1 MVKEVRPAMKII
13 GAITESDFGREPHS
27 EKWQAYRI
35 REAARAILLDNNARI
50 ALMHVASDNYYKL
63 PGGGIDE
70 GEDVTTAL
78 SRELLEEVGA
88 SAVEVIS
95 EVGQVDEY
103 RDEYEANGRHYC
115 FVAKLTG
122 PIVEPARTE
131 KELAEGYE
139 TVWASNVDE
148 AIILVEQG
156 TPKDYGHNFE
166 RLRELAFLNEAKS
179 LLKNH

>member
-1 MVKEVRPAMKII
+1 MKAI
-13 GAITESDFGREPHS
+13 ATITEDNFGRQSYS

-35 REAARAILLDNNARI
+35 REAARAILFDEESRI

-70 GEDVTTAL
+70 GEDVGTAL
-78 SRELLEEVGA
+78 NRELLEEVGA
-88 SAVEVIS
+88 SSIEVTS
-95 EVGQVDEY
+95 EVGQVGEY
-103 RDEYEANGRHYC
+103 RDEYEVNGRHYC

-122 PIVEPARTE
+122 PIIEPARTE

-139 TVWASNVDE
+139 TVWVADINK
-148 AIILVEQG
+148 AISLVEQG

-179 LLKNH
+179 LLKS

>member
-1 MVKEVRPAMKII
+1 MKAI
-13 GAITESDFGREPHS
+13 ATITEDNFGRQAHS
-27 EKWQAYRI
+27 EKWQTYRI
-35 REAARAILLDNNARI
+35 REAARAILFDEESRI
-50 ALMHVASDNYYKL
+50 ALMYVASDDYYKL

-88 SAVEVIS
+88 SSVEVTS

-103 RDEYEANGRHYC
+103 RDEYEVNGRHYC

-122 PIVEPARTE
+122 LIVEPARTE

-139 TVWASNVDE
+139 TVWAANIDE
-148 AIILVEQG
+148 AICLVEQG
-156 TPKDYGHNFE
+156 NPKDYGHNFE

-179 LLKNH
+179 LLKN